1 VTLRLVRG
9 NGLQLLGSYGEGS
22 LADRDRLP
30 LGTGAPGWVWAM
42 LISVVK
48 VPMTEV
54 RGVRISCPTSVS
66 SRSSQ
71 RSASRSSS
79 RLRSSVANQRDHG

>member
-48 VPMTEV
+48 VP
-54 RGVRISCPTSVS
+54 
-66 SRSSQ
+66 
-71 RSASRSSS
+71 
-79 RLRSSVANQRDHG
+79 